1 MRALIQRV
9 KHASVVVEGK
19 EIGRIG
25 GGLLIFL
32 GIHQDDQEADLEW
45 MAKKCAQLRV
55 FEDDE
60 GKMNLSLLDIGGE
73 ALVVSQ
79 FTLYGNCKKGNRP
92 SFVSAAHPDLA
103 EPHYE
108 RFCAILSEKLSKPV
122 ATGRFAADMQVDLL
136 NDGPVTLWIE
146 R

>member
-1 MRALIQRV
+1 MRALVQRV
-9 KHASVVVEGK
+9 KRANVQVDGEQTGAI
-19 EIGRIG
+19 EAGI
-25 GGLLIFL
+25 LIFL
-32 GIHQDDQEADLEW
+32 GIHADDTEDDLEW
-45 MAKKCAQLRV
+45 MANKCAQLRI
-55 FEDDE
+55 FADDE
-60 GKMNLSLLDIGGE
+60 GKMNLSVNDVQGG

-92 SFVSAAHPDLA
+92 SYVSAADPAIA

-108 RFCAILSEKLSKPV
+108 RFCEILSKKLSRPV
-122 ATGRFAADMQVDLL
+122 QTGRFGAAMEVELL

>member
-1 MRALIQRV
+1 MRALVQRV
-9 KHASVVVEGK
+9 KNARVVVDGAETGA
-19 EIGRIG
+19 IGV
-25 GGLLIFL
+25 GLLIFL
-32 GIHQDDQEADLEW
+32 GVHAKDTDDDLDW

-55 FEDDE
+55 FEDNE
-60 GKMNLSLLDIGGE
+60 GKMNLSLLDIQGE

-92 SFVSAAHPDLA
+92 SFVDAAHPTIA

-108 RFCAILSEKLSKPV
+108 KFCSLLSDKLSKTV
-122 ATGRFAADMQVDLL
+122 ATGKFGADMKVELI
-136 NDGPVTLWIE
+136 NDGPVTLWLE